1 MSMLVHKA
9 VEPDNLTKRGQANLT
24 ALLGPRINDALLLPK
39 LDGVYAQFKYG
50 ADGWRA
56 WSRTGEPMLS
66 LETPERLE
74 WLAYRAD
81 AHKVYVGE
89 AWTPRTTHAA
99 INGMARR
106 QSPQAGLEWWLH
118 DVFSEHHIAF
128 QGRDD
133 RPFLER
139 FDAALQIEH
148 MDSGTKVVPTMF
160 IRDVAYLMGDATMDN
175 LLAYTK
181 SVQAHALSLG
191 NVYDGLILRDNGEAF
206 VPGAGKD
213 GGIYKLKPRKSLDLR
228 ITNETVVQQPTKLGG
243 FLTVEYRGKLTDVG
257 SGLTQDMLQRI
268 ALRQRKGEQEYVG
281 RIAEVEFLEF
291 TKAGKLREPVLKAI
305 RYDKEQPDV

>member
-56 WSRTGEPMLS
+56 WSRTGEPMPS

-81 AHKVYVGE
+81 ADKVYVGE
-89 AWTPRTTHAA
+89 AWTPRTPHAA

-118 DVFSEHHIAF
+118 DVFSEHHIAWH
-128 QGRDD
+128 GRDD

-139 FDAALQIEH
+139 FDSALQIEH
-148 MDSGTKVVPTMF
+148 MDSGTKVVPSMF
-160 IRDVAYLMGDATMDN
+160 IRDVAFLMGDATMDN

-206 VPGAGKD
+206 VPGLGKD

-228 ITNETVVQQPTKLGG
+228 VVAETVVQQPTKLGG
-243 FLTVEYRGKLTDVG
+243 FLTVEYRGKRTDVG
-257 SGLTQDMLQRI
+257 SGLTQGMLTLMR
-268 ALRQRKGEQEYVG
+268 EQAIDNRTMYVG
-281 RIAEVEFLEF
+281 TIAEVEFLEF
-291 TKAGKLREPVLKAI
+291 TKDGRLREPVLKAI